1 MTPVKEPL
9 PERAYSHATR
19 AGSRRLERTAM
30 KSRLL
35 LESLFGWAAIACA
48 ATVFIASALDPPD
61 QTATGKP
68 VPVSSASRS
77 R

>member
-1 MTPVKEPL
+1 
-9 PERAYSHATR
+9 
-19 AGSRRLERTAM
+19 M

-35 LESLFGWAAIACA
+35 LEALIGWTAIACA

-61 QTATGKP
+61 EAATGKP
-68 VPVSSASRS
+68 VPVSPADRS